1 MKSKVNALQQALK
14 QGGGKATANDETA
27 SGNAPTDQPSPPEA
41 HGRPPSRA
49 GKKNIS
55 GWFDPAY
62 ERSLLMVRAAT
73 GKKGQTLLAEALN
86 DLFAKYDVPQI
97 RED

>member
-1 MKSKVNALQQALK
+1 MKSKANTLQQALK
-14 QGGGKATANDETA
+14 QGGGRTAAEDDKASSAA
-27 SGNAPTDQPSPPEA
+27 LPISAAAPA
-41 HGRPPSRA
+41 AKVRPPSRE

-62 ERSLLMVRAAT
+62 ERSLLMVRAVT
-73 GKKGQTLLAEALN
+73 GKKGQDLLAEALN
-86 DLFAKYDVPQI
+86 DLFAKYDVPQV